1 MSEGFDLRGEPLNRG
16 SVWHNASL
24 SAQCFQNQLDQVNSS
39 CNASVA
45 RTKVNQPVP
54 AGTPSSSGGPETPT
68 PALQC
73 KLPQSVENQASVLQ
87 KACWQY
93 GGALTNEVTTNWQT
107 HLNRNVNDLQTA
119 AVFGYMF
126 SRVPKVAGLLAVVA
140 TVDGVSNAAQH
151 TASICSRAA
160 NANSECDRQ
169 EAANAISHEAVN
181 ESISLLPGAIG
192 AGWGMW
198 GGRAASQA
206 VSDFAVNRC
215 AKSPLNIPQ
224 LEFLANAPHNIRA
237 YLSEARSDVLP
248 TWSGP
253 GSQQLSSDLIHADGT
268 HNLMGIT
275 QWLAEQHVWQGSEV
289 TRYIRKS
296 DLRASMVNT
305 GAPRMVLGVKYNGED
320 VYDFHIHPP
329 RPSSVPSLAD
339 QRSANGFG
347 IIQSGDQTTLYLPK
361 RQFDAELGVGCYNK
375 KDLPDVHVIFDRNR
389 RMAMEVHP
397 DIDSGARALDYDEL
411 EKRLTRF
418 DGKWSTLRSIPT
430 APTLDK
436 GLKDF
441 VWENHW

>member
-1 MSEGFDLRGEPLNRG
+1 MSQGFDLHGEPLNRG

-24 SAQCFQNQLDQVNSS
+24 GAQCFQNQLDQVNSS
-39 CNASVA
+39 CNTSVA
-45 RTKVNQPVP
+45 RTKINSLGA
-54 AGTPSSSGGPETPT
+54 AGTSSGTNADIPI

-87 KACWQY
+87 KACSQY
-93 GGALTNEVTTNWQT
+93 GGALSTELTTNWQT
-107 HLNRNVNDLQTA
+107 HLNRNVNNMQTA
-119 AVFGYMF
+119 AVFAYMF
-126 SRVPKVAGLLAVVA
+126 SRVPKVAGLLAIVA
-140 TVDGVSNAAQH
+140 TADGVTNAAQH
-151 TASICSRAA
+151 TAAICSRAA
-160 NANSECDRQ
+160 EANSDCDRDA
-169 EAANAISHEAVN
+169 AANAMLHDAVT
-181 ESISLLPGAIG
+181 ESINLIPGAIG
-192 AGWGMW
+192 AGWGTW

-206 VSDFAVNRC
+206 VSDFAVHRC
-215 AKSPLNIPQ
+215 AKSPLNISQ
-224 LEFLANAPHNIRA
+224 IEFLANVPHRIRA

-253 GSQQLSSDLIHADGT
+253 GSQQLSSDLINADGT

-275 QWLAEQHVWQGSEV
+275 KWLADQHIWQGTEV
-289 TRYIRKS
+289 TRYVRKS

-305 GAPRMVLGVKYNGED
+305 GAPRMVFGVKYNGED

-361 RQFDAELGVGCYNK
+361 KQFDAELGVGCYDK
-375 KDLPDVHVIFDRNR
+375 KNLPDVHVIFDRNR

-397 DIDSGARALDYDEL
+397 DIDDGARALDYDEL

-418 DGKWSTLRSIPT
+418 DGNWSTLRSIPT
-430 APTLDK
+430 VPKPNKD
-436 GLKDF
+436 LKDF
-441 VWENHW
+441 VWKNHW